1 MLCQKCG
8 LKEAVVH
15 VVCVVNDKQI
25 DKWLC
30 SDCVEE
36 LAPSNFLSGTV
47 FNAKEFLDGLLKPK
61 AREEQIMNRFTERA
75 KGILEDAMRFA
86 LDKGHDHV
94 GTEHILL
101 ALLNVENCFAK
112 KILEK
117 LGIDNQAV
125 IKELESW
132 MGPAGSTELM
142 ISYTPRAK
150 RALELAGEA
159 AAAFK
164 LHYVGSEH
172 LLLGLLREGE
182 GVAAQVLRRFNVTAE
197 QVMKVAIIMLATAM
211 WKQRA
216 MCWKCCRNLAAISI
230 SWLQMEKL
238 ILLLAAKKRLNALFR
253 FCVGVQK
260 IIRC

>member
-132 MGPAGSTELM
+132 MEPAGSTELM

-150 RALELAGEA
+150 QIGRA
-159 AAAFK
+159 
-164 LHYVGSEH
+164 HV
-172 LLLGLLREGE
+172 
-182 GVAAQVLRRFNVTAE
+182 
-197 QVMKVAIIMLATAM
+197 
-211 WKQRA
+211 
-216 MCWKCCRNLAAISI
+216 
-230 SWLQMEKL
+230 
-238 ILLLAAKKRLNALFR
+238 
-253 FCVGVQK
+253 
-260 IIRC
+260 